1 MNSTYK
7 INRILRD
14 GYKIQPWGNNI
25 RVDKKGSLKHTGS
38 LNKIFKEIYNYK

>member
-1 MNSTYK
+1 MSSTYK

-14 GYKIQPWGNNI
+14 GYKIQPWGNNL
-25 RVDKKGSLKHTGS
+25 RVEKKDSLTRTGS